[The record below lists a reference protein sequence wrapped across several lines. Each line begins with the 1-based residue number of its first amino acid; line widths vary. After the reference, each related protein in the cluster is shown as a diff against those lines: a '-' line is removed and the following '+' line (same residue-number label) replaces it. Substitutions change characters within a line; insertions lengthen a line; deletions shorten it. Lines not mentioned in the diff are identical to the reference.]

1 MSAFV
6 KKVIN
11 MICKELLHENL
22 GVSGENLTFAGYD
35 TVALAKKYGTPLML
49 LDENKIRNTM
59 RTYKSAMQRYF
70 GEDSVPL
77 YASKAL
83 SFVGIY
89 QIAKEEG
96 INTDIVS
103 LGELC
108 TAIKA
113 GFPLERAFFHGN
125 CKTDY
130 DIEFAID
137 HGIGFFNVDTYDEL
151 YAIDRIAGAK
161 GVKQKVL
168 LRLTP
173 GIDPHTHAAI
183 STGKVDSKFGTAIE
197 TGQAME
203 IAKAAM
209 GLENID
215 LRGFHCH
222 IGSQIFEI
230 EPFCQAADIMIRFID
245 DVKAETGFEAEY
257 LNLGG
262 GFGVRYVQSDP
273 IIDYTDNIR
282 RISEHINEYCEQNGL
297 HKPKILME
305 PGRSMV
311 ADSGM
316 TVYTVGSVKEITGY
330 KNYVAIDGG
339 MSDNPRYALYGSQ
352 YTVLC
357 ANRMNDEASY
367 ECTIAGRLCE
377 SGDLIQENVK
387 IPRVQRGDN
396 IAVLVTGAYNY
407 AMASN
412 YNRVPRPAV
421 VLLGE
426 KERIA
431 IRRESFEDVSR
442 LDEIL

>member
-1 MSAFV
+1 
-6 KKVIN
+6 

-22 GVSGENLTFAGYD
+22 GVKGDNLTFAGYD
-35 TVALAKKYGTPLML
+35 TVELAKKYGTPLML

-59 RTYKSAMQRYF
+59 RIYKNAMETYF
-70 GEDSVPL
+70 GKDSAPL

-125 CKTDY
+125 SKSDY

-137 HGIGFFNVDTYDEL
+137 HGIGFFNVDTTDEL
-151 YAIDRIAGAK
+151 YAIDRIAKAK
-161 GVKQKVL
+161 GVCQKVL

-203 IAKAAM
+203 ITKAA
-209 GLENID
+209 LSLKNID

-230 EPFCQAADIMIRFID
+230 EPFCDAADIMVKFID
-245 DVKAETGFEAEY
+245 QVKEETGFEAEY

-262 GFGVRYVQSDP
+262 GFGVRYVESDP
-273 IIDYTDNIR
+273 YIDYTDNIR
-282 RISEHINEYCEQNGL
+282 RIAKHIDSYCEENCL

-316 TVYTVGSVKEITGY
+316 TIYTVGSVKEITGY

-357 ANRMNDEASY
+357 ANKMNSQADY

-387 IPRVQRGDN
+387 IPKVSRGDN

-412 YNRVPRPAV
+412 YNRIPRPAV
-421 VLLGE
+421 ILLGE
-426 KERIA
+426 TDRVA
-431 IRRESFEDVSR
+431 IRRETFDDVSR

>member
-1 MSAFV
+1 
-6 KKVIN
+6 

-22 GVSGENLTFAGYD
+22 GVKGDNLTFAGYD
-35 TVALAKKYGTPLML
+35 TVELAKKHGTPLML
-49 LDENKIRNTM
+49 LDENKIRQTM
-59 RTYKSAMQRYF
+59 RTYKNAMEKYF
-70 GEDSVPL
+70 GEGSVPL

-96 INTDIVS
+96 ICTDIVS

-108 TAIKA
+108 TAMKA
-113 GFPLERAFFHGN
+113 GFPLEKAFFHGN
-125 CKTDY
+125 CKTDN
-130 DIEFAID
+130 DIAFAID
-137 HGIGFFNVDTYDEL
+137 NGIGFFNVDTYDEL
-151 YAIDRIAGAK
+151 YAIDRIARER
-161 GVKQKVL
+161 GVCQKIL

-203 IAKAAM
+203 ITKAALA
-209 GLENID
+209 LENID

-230 EPFCQAADIMIRFID
+230 KPFCDAADIMIQFID
-245 DVKAETGFEAEY
+245 TVKAETGFEAEY

-262 GFGVRYVQSDP
+262 GFGVRYVDSDP
-273 IIDYTDNIR
+273 KIDYTENIKQ
-282 RISEHINEYCEQNGL
+282 IAEHINTYCAENDL
-297 HKPKILME
+297 HKPTILME

-316 TVYTVGSVKEITGY
+316 TIYTVGSVKEITGY

-357 ANRMNDEASY
+357 ANKMKADANY

-387 IPRVQRGDN
+387 IPSVQRGDN

-412 YNRVPRPAV
+412 YNRVPRPKV
-421 VLLGE
+421 LLLGE
-426 KERIA
+426 TERVA
-431 IRRESFEDVSR
+431 IKRETFDDVSR

>member
-1 MSAFV
+1 
-6 KKVIN
+6 

-22 GVSGENLTFAGYD
+22 GVKGDNLTFAGYD
-35 TVALAKKYGTPLML
+35 TVELAKKHGTPLML
-49 LDENKIRNTM
+49 LDENKIRQTM
-59 RTYKSAMQRYF
+59 RTYKNAMGKHF
-70 GEDSVPL
+70 GEGSMPL

-96 INTDIVS
+96 ICTDIVS

-108 TAIKA
+108 TAMKA
-113 GFPLERAFFHGN
+113 GFPLEKAFFHGN
-125 CKTDY
+125 CKTDN
-130 DIEFAID
+130 DIAFAID
-137 HGIGFFNVDTYDEL
+137 NGIGFFNVDTYDEL
-151 YAIDRIAGAK
+151 YAIDRIARER
-161 GVKQKVL
+161 GVCQKIL

-203 IAKAAM
+203 ITKAALA
-209 GLENID
+209 LENID

-230 EPFCQAADIMIRFID
+230 KPFCDAADIMIKFID
-245 DVKAETGFEAEY
+245 TVKAETGFEAVY

-262 GFGVRYVQSDP
+262 GFGVRYVDSDP
-273 IIDYTDNIR
+273 KIDYTENIKQ
-282 RISEHINEYCEQNGL
+282 IAEHINTYCAENDL
-297 HKPKILME
+297 HKPTILME

-316 TVYTVGSVKEITGY
+316 TIYTVGSVKEITGY

-357 ANRMNDEASY
+357 ANKMKADANY

-387 IPRVQRGDN
+387 IPSVQRGDN

-412 YNRVPRPAV
+412 YNRVPRPKV
-421 VLLGE
+421 LLLGE
-426 KERIA
+426 TERVA
-431 IRRESFEDVSR
+431 IKRETFDDVSR

>member
-1 MSAFV
+1 
-6 KKVIN
+6 

-22 GVSGENLTFAGYD
+22 GVKGDNLTFAGYD
-35 TVALAKKYGTPLML
+35 TVELAKKYGTPLML
-49 LDENKIRNTM
+49 LDENKIRQTM
-59 RTYKSAMQRYF
+59 RTYKNAMEKYF
-70 GEDSVPL
+70 GEGSMPL

-96 INTDIVS
+96 ICTDIVS

-108 TAIKA
+108 TAMKA
-113 GFPLERAFFHGN
+113 GFPLEKAFFHGN
-125 CKTDY
+125 CKTDN
-130 DIEFAID
+130 DIAFAID
-137 HGIGFFNVDTYDEL
+137 NGIGFFNVDTYDEL
-151 YAIDRIAGAK
+151 YAIDRIARER
-161 GVKQKVL
+161 GVCQKIL

-203 IAKAAM
+203 ITKAALA
-209 GLENID
+209 LENID

-230 EPFCQAADIMIRFID
+230 KPFCDAADIMIKFID
-245 DVKAETGFEAEY
+245 TVKAETGFEAEY

-262 GFGVRYVQSDP
+262 GFGVRYVDSDP
-273 IIDYTDNIR
+273 KIDYTENIKQ
-282 RISEHINEYCEQNGL
+282 IAEHINTYCAENDL
-297 HKPKILME
+297 HKPTILME

-316 TVYTVGSVKEITGY
+316 TIYTVGSVKEITGY

-357 ANRMNDEASY
+357 ANKMKADADY

-387 IPRVQRGDN
+387 IPSVQRGDN

-412 YNRVPRPAV
+412 YNRVPRPKV
-421 VLLGE
+421 LLLGE
-426 KERIA
+426 TERVA
-431 IRRESFEDVSR
+431 IKRETFEDVLR

>member
-1 MSAFV
+1 
-6 KKVIN
+6 

-22 GVSGENLTFAGYD
+22 GVKDGNLTFAGYD
-35 TVALAKKYGTPLML
+35 TVKLAKKYGTPLML
-49 LDENKIRNTM
+49 LDENKIRSTM
-59 RTYKSAMQRYF
+59 RTYKSAMQKYF
-70 GEDSVPL
+70 GNDSVPL

-125 CKTDY
+125 CKTDS
-130 DIEFAID
+130 DIEFAIE

-151 YAIDRIAGAK
+151 YAIDRIAGEK
-161 GVKQKVL
+161 GVKQKIL

-203 IAKAAM
+203 ITKVALS
-209 GLENID
+209 LENID

-245 DVKAETGFEAEY
+245 EVKALTGFEAEL

-262 GFGVRYVQSDP
+262 GFGVRYVESDP
-273 IIDYTDNIR
+273 KIDYTDNIR
-282 RISEHINEYCEQNGL
+282 RISEHINTYCEENNL

-316 TVYTVGSVKEITGY
+316 TIYTVGSVKEITGY

-339 MSDNPRYALYGSQ
+339 MSDNPRYALYGSA

-357 ANRMNDEASY
+357 ANKMGKEGNY

-387 IPRVQRGDN
+387 IPQVQRGDN

-412 YNRVPRPAV
+412 YNRVPRPLV
-421 VLLGE
+421 VLLGDTD
-426 KERIA
+426 RVA
-431 IRRESFEDVSR
+431 IRRETFEDVCR

>member
-1 MSAFV
+1 MV
-6 KKVIN
+6 
-11 MICKELLHENL
+11 CKELLHENL
-22 GVSGENLTFAGYD
+22 GINGNNLTFAGYD
-35 TVALAKKYGTPLML
+35 TVELARKYGTPLML

-59 RTYKSAMQRYF
+59 RTYKSAMQKYF
-70 GEDSVPL
+70 GEDSLPL

-96 INTDIVS
+96 ICTDIVS
-103 LGELC
+103 LGELY
-108 TAIKA
+108 TAIRA
-113 GFPLERAFFHGN
+113 GFPLDRAFFHGN
-125 CKTDY
+125 CKTDR

-137 HGIGFFNVDTYDEL
+137 NGIGFFNVDTYDEL
-151 YAIDRIAGAK
+151 YAIDKIASQK
-161 GVKQKVL
+161 GVVQKIL

-203 IAKAAM
+203 ITKAA
-209 GLENID
+209 LSLKSID

-222 IGSQIFEI
+222 IGSQIFEV
-230 EPFCQAADIMIRFID
+230 EPFCDAADIMIRFVD
-245 DVKAETGFEAEY
+245 SVKQETGFMAEF

-262 GFGVRYVQSDP
+262 GFGVRYVESDP
-273 IIDYTDNIR
+273 HIDYTENIR
-282 RISEHINEYCEQNGL
+282 KIAEHINFYCEKNDL
-297 HKPKILME
+297 YKPKILME

-316 TVYTVGSVKEITGY
+316 TIYTVGSVKEISGY

-357 ANRMNDEASY
+357 ANKMEKNADY

-377 SGDLIQENVK
+377 SGDLIQENVR

-412 YNRVPRPAV
+412 YNRLPRPAV

-426 KERIA
+426 SERVA
-431 IRRESFEDVSR
+431 IRRETIEDVSR

>member
-1 MSAFV
+1 
-6 KKVIN
+6 

-22 GVSGENLTFAGYD
+22 GVSKGNLTFAGYD
-35 TVALAKKYGTPLML
+35 TVELAKKYGTPLML

-59 RTYKSAMQRYF
+59 RTYKNAMQRYF
-70 GEDSVPL
+70 GADSVPL

-137 HGIGFFNVDTYDEL
+137 NGIGFFNVDTYDEL
-151 YAIDRIAGAK
+151 YAIDRIAKARN
-161 GVKQKVL
+161 VRQRVL

-203 IAKAAM
+203 ITKAALS
-209 GLENID
+209 LENID

-222 IGSQIFEI
+222 IGSQIFEV
-230 EPFCQAADIMIRFID
+230 EPFCDAADIMIRFID
-245 DVKAETGFEAEY
+245 EVKSETGFEAEY

-262 GFGVRYVQSDP
+262 GFGVRYVESDP
-273 IIDYTDNIR
+273 HIDYTDNIR
-282 RISEHINEYCEQNGL
+282 RIAEHINSYCEEKSL
-297 HKPKILME
+297 YKPKILME

-316 TVYTVGSVKEITGY
+316 TIYTVGSVKEITGY

-339 MSDNPRYALYGSQ
+339 MSDNPRYALYGSA

-357 ANRMNDEASY
+357 ANKMNESADY

-426 KERIA
+426 KERLA
-431 IRRESFEDVSR
+431 IRRETFDDVSR

>member
-1 MSAFV
+1 
-6 KKVIN
+6 
-11 MICKELLHENL
+11 MICKEMLHENL
-22 GVSGENLTFAGYD
+22 GVKGDHLTFAGYD
-35 TVALAKKYGTPLML
+35 TVELAKKYGTPLML

-59 RTYKSAMQRYF
+59 RTYKNAMRKYF

-77 YASKAL
+77 FASKAL

-130 DIEFAID
+130 DIAFAID
-137 HGIGFFNVDTYDEL
+137 NGIGFFNVDTYDEL
-151 YAIDRIAGAK
+151 YAIDRIAREK
-161 GVKQKVL
+161 GVRQKVL

-197 TGQAME
+197 TGQAKE
-203 IAKAAM
+203 ITKVALS
-209 GLENID
+209 LENID

-230 EPFCQAADIMIRFID
+230 EPFCDAADIMIRFID
-245 DVKAETGFEAEY
+245 EVKAETGFEAEY

-262 GFGVRYVQSDP
+262 GFGVRYVESDP
-273 IIDYTDNIR
+273 HIDYTDNIR
-282 RISEHINEYCEQNGL
+282 RIAQHINSYCEEKSL
-297 HKPKILME
+297 YKPKILME

-316 TVYTVGSVKEITGY
+316 TIYTVGSVKEITGY

-339 MSDNPRYALYGSQ
+339 MSDNPRYALYGSA

-357 ANRMNDEASY
+357 ANKMKDEASY

-387 IPRVQRGDN
+387 IPPVKRGDN

-421 VLLGE
+421 VLLG
-426 KERIA
+426 KTDRLA
-431 IRRESFEDVSR
+431 IRRETFDDVSR